1 MSQSNYNRSQDYKS
15 HGDSNNYINRTP
27 RARPPRPNPPEDP
40 YLADAKKFMNL
51 YYDTLDNKRD
61 KIVHLYGAT
70 CRLLFDGNPFN
81 GGDTINEFWQNRFP
95 TSVHTIR
102 AQDYKNHGDTLLI
115 LMTSG
120 EVLLDSK
127 RRTFSQVLVC
137 QRQDGMWKIMS
148 DEYRLLN

>member
-1 MSQSNYNRSQDYKS
+1 MSQPSYPRSQDY
-15 HGDSNNYINRTP
+15 NRTP
-27 RARPPRPNPPEDP
+27 RARPPRPNPPEDT
-40 YLADAKKFMNL
+40 YLTDAKKFMNL

-61 KIVHLYGAT
+61 KIVHLYAAT
-70 CRLLFDGNPFN
+70 CRLLFDGNPFSS
-81 GGDTINEFWQNRFP
+81 GDDINEFWQKRFP

-102 AQDYKNHGDTLLI
+102 TQDFKNHGDTFLI

-120 EVLLDSK
+120 EVLLEAQ

-148 DEYRLLN
+148 DGYRLLN